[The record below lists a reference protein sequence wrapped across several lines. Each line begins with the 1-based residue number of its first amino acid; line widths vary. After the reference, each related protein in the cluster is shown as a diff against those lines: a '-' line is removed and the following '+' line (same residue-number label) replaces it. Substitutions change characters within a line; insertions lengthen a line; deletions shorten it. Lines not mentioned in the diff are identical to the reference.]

1 MAAVIESMGRWRY
14 EQLRPLDLCGL
25 HADLGRLLGPAL
37 RSVVLKTLLILGA
50 SEQLG
55 ETLEAKVKR
64 VLSAFESH
72 DGPAMQR
79 FVAGLMSRL
88 DRPWSEA
95 VAELDMVSLA
105 LAQMTQALD
114 GPAVMRLIEQ
124 VLVTREGRRGGL
136 SYQAVPGAKA
146 AGSYVPIASVDDL
159 NEQTS
164 LDPLELWRLFAWALM
179 INLRPITAAART
191 WVERR
196 LTDRPGTAG
205 PTSPTPG
212 PSTSSPSP

>member
-1 MAAVIESMGRWRY
+1 MAAVIETMGRWRY

-37 RSVVLKTLLILGA
+37 RSVVIKALLILGA
-50 SEQLG
+50 SEQAG
-55 ETLEAKVKR
+55 ESLEAKVKR
-64 VLSAFESH
+64 VLGAFEAH
-72 DGPAMQR
+72 DGPALQR
-79 FVAGLMSRL
+79 FVAGLLERL

-105 LAQMTQALD
+105 LAKVTRALD
-114 GPAVMRLIEQ
+114 GAAVMRLIEQ

-146 AGSYVPIASVDDL
+146 YAPIASADDL

-179 INLRPITAAART
+179 INLRPITAGLHT
-191 WVERR
+191 WVGRR
-196 LTDRPGTAG
+196 LTERPGPTTG
-205 PTSPTPG
+205 PTPPTPG
-212 PSTSSPSP
+212 PSTSSPPP

>member
-1 MAAVIESMGRWRY
+1 MAAVIETFGRWRY

-25 HADLGRLLGPAL
+25 HADLGRFLGPAL
-37 RSVVLKTLLILGA
+37 RSVVIKALLILGA
-50 SEQLG
+50 TEQPG

-64 VLSAFESH
+64 VLGAFEAH
-72 DGPAMQR
+72 DGPALQR

-105 LAQMTQALD
+105 LAQLTQALD

-124 VLVTREGRRGGL
+124 VLVAREGRRGGL
-136 SYQAVPGAKA
+136 SYQVVPGAKE
-146 AGSYVPIASVDDL
+146 YVPIASVDDL

-179 INLRPITAAART
+179 INLRPITAAAHT
-191 WVERR
+191 WVARR
-196 LTDRPGTAG
+196 LTERPGPITR

-212 PSTSSPSP
+212 PSTSSPAP